1 MAGVVYYTG
10 AQREFLGVCA
20 REETSERRRRSKL
33 VSCSPSF
40 LNFQGA
46 FSVNKYEGKCSF
58 SFFFYSIS
66 GVRSAR
72 YNLYGKKGKTV
83 TPSRKLQ
90 FKQRAIRLLFRRSNN
105 AINILVLVHVQ
116 NYKRARSLVRS
127 SPHYITFLDIRLWN
141 NKNFPLCVIY
151 LLISLLFFFLRYYS
165 TCLHCVKNMLWLG

>member
-1 MAGVVYYTG
+1 MAGVVYYAG

-20 REETSERRRRSKL
+20 REEKSERRRRSKL
-33 VSCSPSF
+33 VSCTPSF

-58 SFFFYSIS
+58 SFFFYYIS
-66 GVRSAR
+66 GVRSAG

-83 TPSRKLQ
+83 PPSRKLQ
-90 FKQRAIRLLFRRSNN
+90 AKGDTSSLRTGKQRYQYRF
-105 AINILVLVHVQ
+105 VLVHVQ

-127 SPHYITFLDIRLWN
+127 SPHYIAFLDIRLWN

-151 LLISLLFFFLRYYS
+151 LLISLLFFFSLLLLYLS
-165 TCLHCVKNMLWLG
+165 PVC